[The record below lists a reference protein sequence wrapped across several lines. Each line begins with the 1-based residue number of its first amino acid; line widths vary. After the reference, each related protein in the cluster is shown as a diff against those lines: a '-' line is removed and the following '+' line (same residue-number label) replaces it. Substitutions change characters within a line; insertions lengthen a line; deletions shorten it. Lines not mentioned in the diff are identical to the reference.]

1 MDLKRNLCKKN
12 PDIDI
17 ILMDIQMPIMNG
29 YEAIR
34 IRSLITITKCIRV
47 QDEAE
52 KKQLKMVVTDISKID
67 KSKN

>member
-34 IRSLITITKCIRV
+34 IRR
-47 QDEAE
+47 
-52 KKQLKMVVTDISKID
+52 
-67 KSKN
+67 